1 METLYNKIIAEFEK
15 TVNKEKYNEQNIP
28 FIVYIDLYAGQ
39 DQFEE
44 NFELF
49 IQPALLMD
57 WEIDHTTTPPTAL
70 VNFFCCYEQ
79 LRDTSNISLN
89 REKGLD
95 FLKYVGITDKIL
107 NGLESETTGKLELVS
122 EGFNKMDSIV
132 DIYLL
137 TYQCSYNGRKKN
149 PPGNYQEGKYDTLNL
164 QPNLIQKFEF
174 D

>member
-1 METLYNKIIAEFEK
+1 MKSFYTKLITVFENPASK
-15 TVNKEKYNEQNIP
+15 QLFLDQGINPIE
-28 FIVYIDLYAGQ
+28 YIDLYAGQ

-49 IQPALLMD
+49 ARPALLVD
-57 WEIDHTTTPPTAL
+57 WNIDHNDDTPVVT
-70 VNFFCCYEQ
+70 VNLYCCYEQ

-89 REKGLD
+89 RDLGLKFLD
-95 FLKYVGITDKIL
+95 FVNIINQVAQTI
-107 NGLESETTGKLELVS
+107 ETEITGKLTLVT

-137 TYQCSYNGRKKN
+137 TYTCSGIAQKN
-149 PPGNYQEGKYDTLNL
+149 PQQYEEGDYNTLDLNPNISYDL
-164 QPNLIQKFEF
+164 

>member
-1 METLYNKIIAEFEK
+1 MKLFYKKLITVFENPDNKQLFLDQGINPIE
-15 TVNKEKYNEQNIP
+15 
-28 FIVYIDLYAGQ
+28 YIDIYAGQ

-49 IQPALLMD
+49 ARPALLVD
-57 WEIDHTTTPPTAL
+57 WSIDHNDDTPVVT
-70 VNFFCCYEQ
+70 VNLYCCYEQ

-89 REKGLD
+89 RELGLKFLD
-95 FLKYVGITDKIL
+95 FVDIINQIARTI
-107 NGLESETTGKLELVS
+107 ESEATGKLELVT

-137 TYQCSYNGRKKN
+137 TYTCSGIVQKN
-149 PPGNYQEGKYDTLNL
+149 PQQYEAGDYDSLDLTGNLVYDL
-164 QPNLIQKFEF
+164 